1 MKRSTS
7 PDHQVL
13 KLLFSTIAFEFMVD
27 RRTPVL
33 ILFLAL
39 FFGTACEYTPP
50 RAEKRIEIQWKE
62 VGTWSGHGNQQLE
75 TFPIEHFT
83 WRVRWETNNESPAGA
98 GRFHVTA
105 NSGDSGRTLAE
116 VADVKGVASDVT
128 YITELPHRYY
138 FVVTST
144 GVDWTLT
151 AEEAIQ

>member
-1 MKRSTS
+1 MVETHVQKPKVQSLKPNRLASAGL
-7 PDHQVL
+7 VL
-13 KLLFSTIAFEFMVD
+13 SLLGF
-27 RRTPVL
+27 
-33 ILFLAL
+33 
-39 FFGTACEYTPP
+39 TACEYKPP
-50 RAEKRIEIQWKE
+50 PAEKPTERVWKE

-83 WRVRWETNNESPAGA
+83 WRVKWETKNESPPGS

-105 NSGDSGRTLAE
+105 NSGDSGRILAE
-116 VADVKGVASDVT
+116 VADVKGVDKDVT

-138 FVVTST
+138 FVVTSE